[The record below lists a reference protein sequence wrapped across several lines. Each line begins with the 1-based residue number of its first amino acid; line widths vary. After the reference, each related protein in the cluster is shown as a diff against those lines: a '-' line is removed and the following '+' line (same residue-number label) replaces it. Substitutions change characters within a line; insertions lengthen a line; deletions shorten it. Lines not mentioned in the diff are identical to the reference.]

1 MPDINDFTRGLS
13 LLLSKD
19 GVVTIE
25 FQHLLTLIKY
35 VQFDTIYHEHYSYLS
50 VGTTKKILNK
60 FGLRIFDVEKLK
72 THGGSVRIYAC
83 REDAKHI
90 TRDTVDFTIQE
101 EKNARLFDVSSF
113 KGFQE
118 KAEKI
123 KDSFVN
129 FLKEANAAKKKVCG
143 YGAAAKGNTL
153 INFSE
158 VGRDLLPFVSDASK
172 SKIGKYLPGS
182 RIPILEPTAVID
194 FEPDYLIIFPWN
206 IGDEIKK
213 QFQVLQNTG
222 CKFISFIPQLREL

>member
-1 MPDINDFTRGLS
+1 MIEMFDLNQDSFVVEVASNDGYLLKNFVDKKIPCLGIEPSKSTADEAINLGVETKIDFFSALLAKKVSKSHKKADLIVCNNVFAHVPDINDFTRGLS

-113 KGFQE
+113 KGF
-118 KAEKI
+118 
-123 KDSFVN
+123 
-129 FLKEANAAKKKVCG
+129 KKKP
-143 YGAAAKGNTL
+143 K
-153 INFSE
+153 
-158 VGRDLLPFVSDASK
+158 K
-172 SKIGKYLPGS
+172 SKIVS
-182 RIPILEPTAVID
+182 
-194 FEPDYLIIFPWN
+194 LI
-206 IGDEIKK
+206 
-213 QFQVLQNTG
+213 
-222 CKFISFIPQLREL
+222 S